1 MNSFLLILI
10 GLPIVEI
17 ILMINVGQSIGA
29 INTIL
34 LIILTAILGIY
45 FAKIE
50 GINTIRSGL
59 VNIYQNKPPV
69 HEMLSGASI
78 AFAVV
83 LLIIPGFITDT
94 FGFIILIPFSR
105 NFLIKKWVKKSNIK
119 NNTPNKN
126 TIDGEIVEK
135 EKDEL

>member
-1 MNSFLLILI
+1 
-10 GLPIVEI
+10 
-17 ILMINVGQSIGA
+17 
-29 INTIL
+29 
-34 LIILTAILGIY
+34 
-45 FAKIE
+45 
-50 GINTIRSGL
+50 
-59 VNIYQNKPPV
+59 
-69 HEMLSGASI
+69 MLSGASI

-119 NNTPNKN
+119 NNIPNKN

>member
-10 GLPIVEI
+10 GLPVLEI
-17 ILMINVGQSIGA
+17 ILMINIGQSIGT

-34 LIILTAILGIY
+34 LIIFTAMLGIY
-45 FAKIE
+45 CARIE
-50 GINTIRSGL
+50 GLNTIKSGL
-59 VNIYQNKPPV
+59 VNIYQNKPPI

-94 FGFIILIPFSR
+94 FGFILLIPFTR
-105 NFLIKKWVKKSNIK
+105 NFLISKWLKKSIIK
-119 NNTPNKN
+119 DKTPSKN

>member
-10 GLPIVEI
+10 GLPVLEI
-17 ILMINVGQSIGA
+17 ILMINIGQSIGT

-34 LIILTAILGIY
+34 LIIFTAMLGIY
-45 FAKIE
+45 CARIE
-50 GINTIRSGL
+50 GLNTIKSGL
-59 VNIYQNKPPV
+59 VNIYQNKPPI

-94 FGFIILIPFSR
+94 FGFILLIPFTR
-105 NFLIKKWVKKSNIK
+105 NFLISKLLKKSIIK
-119 NNTPNKN
+119 DKTPNKN